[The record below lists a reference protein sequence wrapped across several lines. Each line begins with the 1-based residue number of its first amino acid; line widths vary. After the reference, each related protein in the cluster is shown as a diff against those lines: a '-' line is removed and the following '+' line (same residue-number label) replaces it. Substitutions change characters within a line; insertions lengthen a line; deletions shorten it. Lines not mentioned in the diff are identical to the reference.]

1 MSGQERPVGLAR
13 TTDAIRPAEGLFR
26 MQSTLA

>member
-1 MSGQERPVGLAR
+1 VGLAR
-13 TTDAIRPAEGLFR
+13 MTHAIRPAEGYFR